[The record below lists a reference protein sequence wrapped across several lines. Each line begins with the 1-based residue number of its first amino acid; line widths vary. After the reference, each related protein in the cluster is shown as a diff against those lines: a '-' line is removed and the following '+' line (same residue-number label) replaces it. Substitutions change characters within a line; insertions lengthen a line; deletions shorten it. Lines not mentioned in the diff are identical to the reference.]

1 MVMMEPS
8 NYFAD
13 SFEQKKRNISII
25 GAEEDKQGSIVSHLV
40 SALKGFMNPNQRQ
53 DLDEALRAKTA
64 DSLKSY
70 GRRELIR
77 SR

>member
-1 MVMMEPS
+1 MMEPS

-13 SFEQKKRNISII
+13 NLEHKKRNISII
-25 GAEEDKQGSIVSHLV
+25 GAEEDSQFSIVSHLV
-40 SALKGFMNPNQRQ
+40 TALKGFMNPNK

-64 DSLKSY
+64 DLLKSHA
-70 GRRELIR
+70 RRESIR

>member
-1 MVMMEPS
+1 MMEPS

-13 SFEQKKRNISII
+13 SFEQKKRNISVM

-40 SALKGFMNPNQRQ
+40 SALKGFINPNK

-64 DSLKSY
+64 DLLKSHA
-70 GRRELIR
+70 RRESIR